1 MLEFDQFGVVVL
13 LHAGQPFGPPG
24 PSYVELL
31 MSIALSASIRAA
43 DPERNQLPRQV
54 FPVGARFPRHTNETE
69 SASMN
74 SAATVPAARIPDFPV
89 GARFPRRSDIDVA
102 IY

>member
-1 MLEFDQFGVVVL
+1 
-13 LHAGQPFGPPG
+13 
-24 PSYVELL
+24 

-43 DPERNQLPRQV
+43 DPKRNQLPRQV
-54 FPVGARFPRHTNETE
+54 FPVGARFPRRTNETK

-74 SAATVPAARIPDFPV
+74 SAAAVPAAHVPVFPV

-102 IY
+102 IYLTLLSGSEDVTANGRAYPVGARFPRRRD